1 MLRSLM
7 IIILGGAIAWMVLRL
22 SKTMRQIMPGD
33 TKKPPPP
40 FKDDQII
47 DAEFEDLDEEK

>member
-22 SKTMRQIMPGD
+22 SRTMRQIMPGD
-33 TKKPPPP
+33 KQETPPP

-47 DAEFEDLDEEK
+47 DAEFEDLEEDK